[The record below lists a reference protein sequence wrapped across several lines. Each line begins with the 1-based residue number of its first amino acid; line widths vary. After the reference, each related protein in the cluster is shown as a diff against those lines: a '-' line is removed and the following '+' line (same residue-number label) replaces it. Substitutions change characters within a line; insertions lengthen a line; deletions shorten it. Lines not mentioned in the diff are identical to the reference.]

1 MNMDKSYQEKNAE
14 QEKLPYQP
22 PRIIEQDVI
31 KAELQTNALPDEP
44 PPPL

>member
-1 MNMDKSYQEKNAE
+1 MDTSHQEKNTE

-22 PRIIEQDVI
+22 PLIIEQDVI